1 MTKPRALDI
10 LDTAE
15 LIDALLEPQF
25 RVPAAVTAARPAM
38 RLALDAL
45 VRRLVAGGR
54 IVLVGAGTSGRLALM
69 EAEEIPGTFGV
80 APNSVLGLLAGRA
93 EGRSVGDA
101 AEDDE
106 QLGAADVR
114 AVAVSAADCMIA
126 LAASGSTPYTVS
138 AACAASAAGATV
150 ISVTTS
156 AGSPLAR
163 IADVAIEVLV
173 GPEALG
179 GSTRMASGTAQ
190 KVVLNVLTTAAMVR
204 VGHVHDQHMID
215 VVAAN
220 EKLRRRAIGIVA
232 DVARV
237 GVAEADRALREC
249 GGTRAAIVHL
259 LLGVAPAEAERRAA
273 TYAFLRDALSG

>member
-1 MTKPRALDI
+1 
-10 LDTAE
+10 
-15 LIDALLEPQF
+15 
-25 RVPAAVTAARPAM
+25 
-38 RLALDAL
+38 
-45 VRRLVAGGR
+45 
-54 IVLVGAGTSGRLALM
+54 
-69 EAEEIPGTFGV
+69 
-80 APNSVLGLLAGRA
+80 
-93 EGRSVGDA
+93 
-101 AEDDE
+101 
-106 QLGAADVR
+106 
-114 AVAVSAADCMIA
+114 VSAADCMIA

-204 VGHVHDQHMID
+204 IGHVHDRHMID
-215 VVAAN
+215 VVPAN
-220 EKLRRRAIGIVA
+220 EKLRGRAIGIVA

-237 GVAEADRALREC
+237 GAAEADRALREC
-249 GGTRAAIVHL
+249 GGIRAAIVHL
-259 LLGVAPAEAERRAA
+259 VLGVAPAEAERRAA
-273 TYAFLRDALSG
+273 THAFLRDALSG